1 MESKYTKL
9 RSEKNVTEDSDK
21 RTATH
26 GNFFPANIRE
36 TGIVFPKTF
45 NKPDQSRV

>member
-1 MESKYTKL
+1 MESKYTQL

-26 GNFFPANIRE
+26 DNFFPATIRE

-45 NKPDQSRV
+45 YKPDQSRV